1 MQPDTLQNQL
11 VESICSPELAD
22 ISEDITEVI
31 LDSLLDEG
39 VLKDLPVVG
48 TIVKVFKGA
57 MNIRDRVFVAKVD
70 RFLFQVSKIPLEK
83 RLLFKEKL
91 NADEKLRRK
100 LGLTLTLLLD
110 RLDDIEKP
118 DFVAWCFSAYLN
130 DNITYETFR
139 RIASAIDIAFLDDLK
154 AICRDDIDLDTDGTI
169 YLSNLSK
176 TPLVDFKGGGVH
188 GTWNNLGAIFYSLSP
203 LGQSFVEIVR
213 VANKF
218 GG

>member
-11 VESICSPELAD
+11 VESIYSPKLAD
-22 ISEDITEVI
+22 ISEDIAEVV

-57 MNIRDRVFVAKVD
+57 MDIRDRVFVAKVA
-70 RFLFQVSKIPLEK
+70 RFLFQLSKIPLEK

-91 NADEKLRRK
+91 NADLKLRRK

-118 DFVAWCFSAYLN
+118 DFVAWCFNAYLN
-130 DNITYETFR
+130 DNITIDAFR
-139 RIASAIDIAFLDDLK
+139 RISSAIDIAFIDDLK
-154 AICRDDIDLDTDGTI
+154 AICREDIDLNTDGTI

-188 GTWNNLGAIFYSLSP
+188 STWKNLGAIFYSLSP
-203 LGQSFVEIVR
+203 LGQSFVEIVKA
-213 VANKF
+213 ANKLD
-218 GG
+218 G